1 VAKLTQKGNLANQAY
16 EILKKKII
24 KREIKPGEYLNEK
37 TLLEET
43 GVGLTPLRQAIL
55 LLKNEDLVE
64 SQPHRSAYVKD
75 FSLEEV
81 KELIEALVIL
91 EKKITELSILR
102 ITAPELKRLKELLT
116 LIDQA
121 NQRAVDERDAAVVE
135 KTSWEIT
142 ELNLDFHQLIAKSA
156 RNRFL
161 YRAYKQIRMQI
172 QRFTYVMVR
181 QEFFSEESPQQHYL
195 KSSVHHHE
203 IIRCLEK
210 RDPQE
215 LNKIIVEHVKHFQ
228 ALIFRSLMDISY
240 D

>member
-1 VAKLTQKGNLANQAY
+1 MAEHFVASPTERIEPWPNPPKKSNLATQAY

-37 TLLEET
+37 VLMDET

-81 KELIEALVIL
+81 KELIEALVLL

-121 NQRAVDERDAAVVE
+121 NPA
-135 KTSWEIT
+135 
-142 ELNLDFHQLIAKSA
+142 
-156 RNRFL
+156 
-161 YRAYKQIRMQI
+161 
-172 QRFTYVMVR
+172 
-181 QEFFSEESPQQHYL
+181 
-195 KSSVHHHE
+195 
-203 IIRCLEK
+203 CL
-210 RDPQE
+210 R
-215 LNKIIVEHVKHFQ
+215 
-228 ALIFRSLMDISY
+228 
-240 D
+240 